1 METILYQSEKFEVI
15 KEHGSYFVIEK
26 LNGEVI
32 SESMPLCKE
41 EINEYLVNNGYEM
54 INVEEF

>member
-1 METILYQSEKFEVI
+1 METILYQSEKFEVV
-15 KEHGSYFVIEK
+15 KENGSYFVIEMMD
-26 LNGEVI
+26 GEVI
-32 SESMPLCKE
+32 SESIPLCKE